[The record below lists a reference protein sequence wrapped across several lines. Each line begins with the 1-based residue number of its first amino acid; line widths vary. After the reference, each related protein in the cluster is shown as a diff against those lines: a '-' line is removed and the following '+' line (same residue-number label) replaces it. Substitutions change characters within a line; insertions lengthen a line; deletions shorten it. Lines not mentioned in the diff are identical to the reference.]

1 MTTIIVKRQPC
12 ITRVRAEREWPGPGA
27 PGRQGSPKEV
37 CSACGAVTGGDE
49 GVPYVRHEDAR
60 FCPSCWR
67 GLTPAQV
74 ERVGREVVLRGVPL

>member
-1 MTTIIVKRQPC
+1 MTTIYVTRQPR
-12 ITRVRAEREWPGPGA
+12 ITRVRPERAWPGPRA

-49 GVPYVRHEDAR
+49 DVPYVQQEDAR
-60 FCPSCWR
+60 FCTSCWR

-74 ERVGREVVLRGVPL
+74 EQVGREVALRGVPL